1 MIVSAIQNVV
11 SQMSIECSFI
21 YGFKGWQNLKA
32 DKTAV
37 FPVIFLDEPI
47 SSVDNFSQGGAV
59 DITYN
64 LNIAF
69 LTKSQLSWTAEEHDT
84 VIQAMRNVRRE
95 FILRL
100 KKIADT
106 STNQHLFRSISNI
119 TTLNA
124 MNVFDVNLSGV
135 LVSFQI
141 VPMSEDGICLAV
153 SAS

>member
-11 SQMSIECSFI
+11 SQMSMECSFI
-21 YGFKGWQNLKA
+21 YGLKGWQNLQA

-47 SSVDNFSQGGAV
+47 SSIDNFSQGGAV

-69 LTKSQLSWTAEEHDT
+69 LTKSNLNWSAAQHDT

-100 KKIADT
+100 KKVADT

-124 MNVFDVNLSGV
+124 VNIFDVNLSGV
-135 LVSFQI
+135 LVSLQV
-141 VPMSEDGICLAV
+141 VPMSSDGICLAV
-153 SAS
+153 SAT